1 MLVRFRELRER
12 NPENHAAKRGLARAL
27 ALFSRA
33 AAFYYDKPEDALAA
47 ALEARSLWSEI
58 LATEPAGTPART
70 DYADSLSAVANAC
83 HAMGEIE
90 RAVEIGEDAAAYAE
104 NALKDDPDNLRL
116 LQTAATIA
124 QNLGTCLSSVS
135 MHRSRDAELN
145 ARRLFRRLMEREP
158 ANTVWQSSY
167 AQAHQLEAQYLW
179 ADGQTEAA
187 RAAFR
192 TFESKLESHAPFD
205 HPPIQGAA
213 VRLSLQLALA
223 AARSGDLVDCDEQLR
238 KAQARFESYHATL
251 PADSVQPH
259 QARAVWLH
267 GRCQVAR
274 ETRDWDE
281 LGQLAREFLDEV
293 GQGLVYQP
301 NNGEL
306 LLRRAAAQTFLGEA
320 LLQNEAPSEA
330 VSILREAAEGF
341 RDAPRALLRFTEPR
355 DVLAADASELLAQA
369 LAQLGDVKQARILL
383 ESALATRKSYLAK
396 EPGLWR
402 WKLGLARTSAF
413 LAGVLDPST
422 ADNAAR
428 RHSLLDRAAELLT
441 SPENSRRLTVA
452 DKELIAEVQLL
463 RVMR

>member
-1 MLVRFRELRER
+1 
-12 NPENHAAKRGLARAL
+12 
-27 ALFSRA
+27 
-33 AAFYYDKPEDALAA
+33 
-47 ALEARSLWSEI
+47 
-58 LATEPAGTPART
+58 
-70 DYADSLSAVANAC
+70 
-83 HAMGEIE
+83 
-90 RAVEIGEDAAAYAE
+90 
-104 NALKDDPDNLRL
+104 
-116 LQTAATIA
+116 
-124 QNLGTCLSSVS
+124 
-135 MHRSRDAELN
+135 
-145 ARRLFRRLMEREP
+145 
-158 ANTVWQSSY
+158 
-167 AQAHQLEAQYLW
+167 
-179 ADGQTEAA
+179 
-187 RAAFR
+187 
-192 TFESKLESHAPFD
+192 
-205 HPPIQGAA
+205 
-213 VRLSLQLALA
+213 
-223 AARSGDLVDCDEQLR
+223 
-238 KAQARFESYHATL
+238 
-251 PADSVQPH
+251 
-259 QARAVWLH
+259 
-267 GRCQVAR
+267 
-274 ETRDWDE
+274 
-281 LGQLAREFLDEV
+281 
-293 GQGLVYQP
+293 VYQP

-402 WKLGLARTSAF
+402 WKLGFARTSAF

-428 RHSLLDRAAELLT
+428 RHSLLDRAAEILT